1 MDRGPLEFD
10 EESRNLSFTF
20 RRTELFGGAIAW
32 NYPEDMNYDISFPL
46 IDCDGQ
52 IALFKGPKELFVLL
66 ERAEAPLTS
75 WKYRGLASDSEDG
88 KWYSQ
93 DRKGSIQGN
102 VAGLGLAL
110 AGGSAALLLGLQ
122 VFAVGGLV
130 ATLLAIA
137 IAWVV
142 LNRGDVSSLPGY
154 SPGTTSA
161 WTRDEG
167 WTVTY
172 ANGTVIKRE
181 GDGWTVTT
189 GGAESEEDED
199 D

>member
-1 MDRGPLEFD
+1 M
-10 EESRNLSFTF
+10 
-20 RRTELFGGAIAW
+20 FGGAIAW
-32 NYPEDMNYDISFPL
+32 NYPEDMNLPDISFPL
-46 IDCDGQ
+46 VDCDGA
-52 IALFKGPKELFVLL
+52 IALFKGPKETFVLL

-75 WKYRGLASDSEDG
+75 WKYRGLPADSEDG

-102 VAGLGLAL
+102 VAGLSLAL
-110 AGGSAALLLGLQ
+110 AGGSAALVLGLQ

-137 IAWVV
+137 WVGLV
-142 LNRGDVSSLPGY
+142 LLLNFGDVSSLPGEWDV
-154 SPGTTSA
+154 SK
-161 WTRDEG
+161 W
-167 WTVTY
+167 
-172 ANGTVIKRE
+172 E

-189 GGAESEEDED
+189 GGSESEEDED

>member
-1 MDRGPLEFD
+1 MPVARH
-10 EESRNLSFTF
+10 T
-20 RRTELFGGAIAW
+20 IH
-32 NYPEDMNYDISFPL
+32 
-46 IDCDGQ
+46 
-52 IALFKGPKELFVLL
+52 V
-66 ERAEAPLTS
+66 
-75 WKYRGLASDSEDG
+75 GLAPDSEDG

-110 AGGSAALLLGLQ
+110 AGGSAALVLGLQ
-122 VFAVGGLV
+122 VGLV
-130 ATLLAIA
+130 ATLAAIA
-137 IAWVV
+137 LVGLV
-142 LNRGDVSSLPGY
+142 LLPNLPGDVSSRLGY

-172 ANGTVIKRE
+172 PNGTVSKRE

-189 GGAESEEDED
+189 GGSESEEDED

>member
-1 MDRGPLEFD
+1 MGPLKVHPKLKGTSMPVLAVCTLDD
-10 EESRNLSFTF
+10 EGFITIGMDWS
-20 RRTELFGGAIAW
+20 
-32 NYPEDMNYDISFPL
+32 ED
-46 IDCDGQ
+46 
-52 IALFKGPKELFVLL
+52 AFVLL

-75 WKYRGLASDSEDG
+75 WKYRGLPADSEDG

-110 AGGSAALLLGLQ
+110 AGGSAALVLGLQ

-137 IAWVV
+137 CFV
-142 LNRGDVSSLPGY
+142 LLLNNGDVSSLPGY

-172 ANGTVIKRE
+172 PNGTVSKQE
-181 GDGWTVTT
+181 GDGWTTSI
-189 GGAESEEDED
+189 GGAESKDDED

>member
-1 MDRGPLEFD
+1 MIA
-10 EESRNLSFTF
+10 NL
-20 RRTELFGGAIAW
+20 A
-32 NYPEDMNYDISFPL
+32 
-46 IDCDGQ
+46 C
-52 IALFKGPKELFVLL
+52 KLL
-66 ERAEAPLTS
+66 A
-75 WKYRGLASDSEDG
+75 
-88 KWYSQ
+88 
-93 DRKGSIQGN
+93 
-102 VAGLGLAL
+102 LGLAL
-110 AGGSAALLLGLQ
+110 AGGSAALVLGLQ

-142 LNRGDVSSLPGY
+142 FNRGDVSSLPGY

-181 GDGWTVTT
+181 GDGWTAVTT
-189 GGAESEEDED
+189 EGSKSEEDED